1 MGSYDAEIRVSTKV
15 DTSQMQRLQLQIDK
29 AVGKVDALTKKY
41 GELKNKKIP
50 TQGYSDLQNKLKSAQ
65 DELAKFI
72 LEEEKLTN
80 AGLAIGAPWDNVLR
94 KEADAQL
101 KIESINAEMQKLV
114 DTGKDFTIG
123 SNKEEIAE
131 AANELARAKSELR
144 MLVTKQDEL
153 ERKSYKASD
162 GLKKIGSAA
171 KKMFGTITAY
181 ANKFFGGFQKN
192 VKKTSGSLG
201 VFSSRL
207 KGIALSLLVFNWI
220 TKGFNSMVAGM
231 KEGFKN
237 LIQYSDDYNKSIS
250 ALKSANTQL
259 KNSFANAFA
268 PVIQLVIPYIVQLI
282 NYVTAA
288 ANAIAQFVA
297 VLTGKSTWIK
307 AIAVQEDYAA
317 SLDGTASSAKKA
329 AGALAKFDDLDVLNK
344 SDSGNGGG
352 AGGIKPGDMFEE
364 VPINPNIEKLAK
376 KFKDI
381 LSKLFEPLKEA
392 WNRQGKFV
400 MDSWKY
406 ALEEVRKL
414 IKDIG
419 RDFLTVWTQED
430 TIKMFEDILIIIG
443 DIGLIVGH
451 LANGFHEAWN
461 EGETGLHILENIRDI
476 IAIIIHNFRL
486 AADETVK
493 WTEQLNFTPL
503 LTAFECFTAGFVQVA
518 DFLSG
523 VLADFYTKVLLPL
536 GQWVIE
542 KGLPDLLDI
551 FTRFCYEVD
560 WEKLRTRLAEFW
572 EHLEPFAETIGEGL
586 IIFIDDLSKVL
597 KDFAN
602 SEVFEKFLST
612 LEKWM
617 DDVEPEDVANAL
629 ELIAGALVTLKLGL
643 LGFGAISALDNTFKI
658 IKSFI
663 GYFMEN
669 GGVAG
674 TITKTASSIST
685 LGKALTN
692 ISGFLINM
700 NPGMIGELGIKIGDL
715 LTGSFLDPREWDGWI
730 GEVANEIDRIVNEA
744 IEWVGENVISKGF
757 ERLAEFIVTTFDISN
772 SMAWFD
778 AAYED
783 FKKGGFHIIEGVI
796 EGFVGAIALIPETI
810 VNFFNACWK
819 EICNIFGIH
828 SPAAEMKPLGEF
840 ILLGI
845 IEGFTSKISEFTAA
859 IQLWWEE
866 SIMPWFTAEKWY
878 ELIIGVIEGF
888 TLLWEEVCNWWNESA
903 LVTWWE
909 EYIMPWFTA
918 ERWMELAHGIV
929 TGITNKWNELV
940 AWWGT
945 NISAWWTNYV
955 VPWFTVERWKTL
967 GEQMKNGIFS
977 GFKGLVNKVV
987 DILNDVIA
995 SLENMLNMAI
1005 AGINSLLEKVSAS
1018 PLGEMMGLDFSIGSV
1033 SFGRIPHL
1041 ADGAVIRGGNPFMAI
1056 LGDQRAGQT
1065 NIEAPQSAIMEA
1077 VEEGMSR
1084 AGGYRTGSVEINI
1097 NYDGETFARLAIKDF
1112 LAELDRQGYD
1122 IDMLGGLT

>member
-41 GELKNKKIP
+41 DELKNKKIS
-50 TQGYSDLQNKLKSAQ
+50 TEEYS
-65 DELAKFI
+65 I
-72 LEEEKLTN
+72 LEGKISRAKQELESFTEIQKQLAERGIGKGIDRDIAKVYGNIQILKKELSQAVDSRDQDTYLALEDKLNRHKAALEQMLAQSKHSLSDIVSFDLNEKEMEDAKTKVE
-80 AGLAIGAPWDNVLR
+80 AIQN
-94 KEADAQL
+94 
-101 KIESINAEMQKLV
+101 EMQKLV
-114 DTGKDFTIG
+114 DTGKAFTIG

-131 AANELARAKSELR
+131 AANELSRAKSELR

-162 GLKKIGSAA
+162 GLKKISSAV
-171 KKMFGTITAY
+171 KKVFGTITAY
-181 ANKFFGGFQKN
+181 TNKFFGGFQKN
-192 VKKTSGSLG
+192 VRKTSSSLG

-259 KNSFANAFA
+259 KNSFATAFA
-268 PVIQLVIPYIVQLI
+268 PIIQLVIPYIVQLI

-344 SDSGNGGG
+344 NDSGNGGG

-364 VPINPNIEKLAK
+364 VPVGGITGFWKKLLDALNAGDWYEIGALLGEK
-376 KFKDI
+376 
-381 LSKLFEPLKEA
+381 LKEA
-392 WNRQGKFV
+392 LDNIPW
-400 MDSWKY
+400 D
-406 ALEEVRKL
+406 E
-414 IKDIG
+414 IKEKAREIG
-419 RDFLTVWTQED
+419 T
-430 TIKMFEDILIIIG
+430 
-443 DIGLIVGH
+443 
-451 LANGFHEAWN
+451 N
-461 EGETGLHILENIRDI
+461 
-476 IAIIIHNFRL
+476 
-486 AADETVK
+486 
-493 WTEQLNFTPL
+493 
-503 LTAFECFTAGFVQVA
+503 
-518 DFLSG
+518 
-523 VLADFYTKVLLPL
+523 
-536 GQWVIE
+536 
-542 KGLPDLLDI
+542 
-551 FTRFCYEVD
+551 
-560 WEKLRTRLAEFW
+560 LAEFINGFI
-572 EHLEPFAETIGEGL
+572 EVEGLGFSIGRTLAEALNTALEFLNSFAKELHWDSVGKFIADGINGFFLSFDFKLAAETINNLGL
-586 IIFIDDLSKVL
+586 GILEAFITAVDNIEWYKIGSKIH
-597 KDFAN
+597 DFLITIN
-602 SEVFEKFLST
+602 WPVWLQ
-612 LEKWM
+612 
-617 DDVEPEDVANAL
+617 
-629 ELIAGALVTLKLGL
+629 ELGDAIAGALWAAVELALGIIFGNDSELGKKVEKLL
-643 LGFGAISALDNTFKI
+643 SDIEVDTATILIGAFAWKC
-658 IKSFI
+658 
-663 GYFMEN
+663 G
-669 GGVAG
+669 
-674 TITKTASSIST
+674 
-685 LGKALTN
+685 GKALTKTVLSESFKAAIGGTFAIFLKDLVVN

-715 LTGSFLDPREWDGWI
+715 LTGSFLDPREWEGWI
-730 GEVANEIDRIVNEA
+730 GEVANEVDRIVNEA
-744 IEWVGENVISKGF
+744 IEWVGENVITKGF

-955 VPWFTVERWKTL
+955 APWFTVERWKTL

-1018 PLGEMMGLDFSIGSV
+1018 PLGDMMGLDFSIGSV

-1097 NYDGETFARLAIKDF
+1097 NYDGETFARLAIRDF
-1112 LAELDRQGYD
+1112 LSELDRQGYD